1 MTVAIWLREKYG
13 GPLGRAF
20 GSVNPPPAMHR
31 VTGDP
36 SQTLLLP
43 FQARLHVEEPRPAPL
58 TMVSVTLIEHLAEAL
73 CGISAVL
80 FTFIATFSRSP
91 RAEHIVQ
98 NLIAITLI
106 AAAGVLWWLSLSGGV
121 LWGSNYLPKPLSLVC
136 VVIAIAAR
144 MNIKGENVSFGANPH
159 TIGKNQEE

>member
-1 MTVAIWLREKYG
+1 MTEAIWLREKYG
-13 GPLGRAF
+13 WPLGRAF
-20 GSVNPPPAMHR
+20 GSVNPPPAMAHD
-31 VTGDP
+31 VGDP

-43 FQARLHVEEPRPAPL
+43 SPVGLHVEEPRPVAL
-58 TMVSVTLIEHLAEAL
+58 FMVSVIFIEHLAEAL

-98 NLIAITLI
+98 NIIAIVLI
-106 AAAGVLWWLSLSGGV
+106 AAAGVLWWLSLSGGM

-136 VVIAIAAR
+136 IVIAIAAR

-159 TIGKNQEE
+159 TIGKNEAE

>member
-1 MTVAIWLREKYG
+1 MLKNHDLYHCPWSASPSSNIWPK
-13 GPLGRAF
+13 PC
-20 GSVNPPPAMHR
+20 
-31 VTGDP
+31 
-36 SQTLLLP
+36 
-43 FQARLHVEEPRPAPL
+43 VE
-58 TMVSVTLIEHLAEAL
+58 
-73 CGISAVL
+73 SAVL

-91 RAEHIVQ
+91 RAEHVVQ